1 MMNHKLLARHP
12 IGNPRRKWRQ
22 DNFILSLATPGPL
35 TLEEPNEFTRQ
46 KTRRGVKTAVDAG
59 FNVLGCL
66 WASSTTAMD
75 IVRTAEG
82 FDAAVLFQDLK
93 RFGGMGHK
101 NIFCKTNDYEGAM
114 RDTAKWKSV
123 KGYIVWDEP
132 IFEEHLAETRRMID
146 YCEREY
152 PDVLPYTVANP
163 DYNRLCYWGDNAYVP
178 YIERFLD
185 VIDPAQMSFDYYP
198 IGRDEYDPALQL
210 DNSTMWSNL
219 EVVRTAAQRRDVP
232 FWFYY
237 QGHHF
242 PWHKIDY
249 TLTFPM
255 VRSMAYAGVLYGAKA
270 LECYAEFDGY
280 VDPATGGKG
289 VFFEEHKK
297 LNTELRTLG
306 NTLMALTCQR
316 VIHDETLL
324 PDHPTMEGLR
334 TPITES
340 KLISP
345 EYRLPRRISISEHTD
360 AYGNDYLMVLNRDY
374 DNTAHLRL
382 NFKAA
387 SHVYEVSKETGEQSL
402 QHHSVM
408 RLPITLA
415 PGDLALYRIAP
426 ATEEPCTIEYY
437 LEK

>member
-1 MMNHKLLARHP
+1 MEHKLLKRTP

-22 DNFILSLATPGPL
+22 DNFILSLATPASL
-35 TLEEPNEFTRQ
+35 TLDEPNEFTRQ

-75 IVRTAEG
+75 IVRAAEG
-82 FDAAVLFQDLK
+82 LDATVLFQDLK

-101 NIFCKTNDYEGAM
+101 NIFCENNDYVGAM
-114 RDTAKWKSV
+114 RDTAKWKSI

-132 IFEEHLAETRRMID
+132 ILEEHMAETRRMID

-152 PDVLPYTVANP
+152 PDMLPYTVANP
-163 DYNRLCYWGDNAYVP
+163 DYNRLCYWGDRAYVP

-198 IGRDEYDPALQL
+198 IGRNEYDPALQL

-255 VRSMAYAGVLYGAKA
+255 VRSMAYAGVLHGAKA
-270 LECYAEFDGY
+270 LECYTEFDGY

-297 LNTELRTLG
+297 LNAELRTLG

-324 PDHPTMEGLR
+324 PDHPAMEGLR
-334 TPITES
+334 TPMTES
-340 KLISP
+340 KLLSP

-374 DNTAHLRL
+374 DNTAHIRL
-382 NFKAA
+382 NLKNA
-387 SHVYEVSKETGEQSL
+387 SHVYGVSKETGEQSL
-402 QHHSVM
+402 QYENAARFAV
-408 RLPITLA
+408 TLA
-415 PGDLALYRIAP
+415 PGDLALFRIQP
-426 ATEEPCTIEYY
+426 ATDSPYTVEYY
-437 LEK
+437 LDK